1 MSEVS
6 EAYDFASDFQAKL
19 VALTMRHF
27 PFVKR
32 TSGLV
37 KPQYFE
43 NQAHACLVD
52 LAARHYEKYDRTL
65 TDVSVLKEVLIQA
78 INDNRI
84 PKNLVEEVKAE
95 IRQAYSA
102 DLSDSDFYVDAV
114 AKFARNRALTD
125 AIMKSVDYLDRGD
138 FDKIKEAIDAASK
151 VGTRLHAEAYDFYD
165 EAEKRYQIRV
175 DMAAGKIRPS
185 GIPTGIREFDALL
198 HHKGLGRKELTVFMA
213 GAKRGKTLAI
223 WDFGQRVAMQGF
235 NVVGI
240 TLEVSKE
247 IISDRLDA
255 NISGVPMSQLS
266 KRMGEV
272 FEKLKAHKER
282 VGKFDIYEFPASTF
296 KPSDLERIVEEY
308 ESKGVPID
316 LLVVDY
322 LDIMAPDRWMPDK
335 IENSKTIWT
344 GVRDIAKVH
353 NLAVLSATQTNR
365 DGMKRTVADDTDV
378 SEDINKIRIADL
390 VISIN
395 ATEDELAAGESR
407 LFFAASRNQKGKM
420 TVRVKNDLECQ
431 RFITEV
437 LEIM

>member
-1 MSEVS
+1 MSEV
-6 EAYDFASDFQAKL
+6 YDFSEDFQTKI
-19 VALTMRHF
+19 VALTMRHLTF
-27 PFVKR
+27 MKR
-32 TSGLV
+32 TNGLV
-37 KPQYFE
+37 KPEYFE
-43 NQAHACLVD
+43 NKAQACLID
-52 LAARHYEKYDRTL
+52 MAMRHYDKYERTL
-65 TDVSVLKEVLIQA
+65 TDLAVLKEVLSQA
-78 INDNRI
+78 IIDKRI
-84 PKNLVEEVKAE
+84 PSALVPDVKTE
-95 IRQAYSA
+95 IKKAYGS
-102 DLSDSDFYVDAV
+102 DIGDSDYYIDTV
-114 AKFARNRALTD
+114 AKFARNRALTE
-125 AIMKSVDYLDRGD
+125 AIMKSVDYLDKGD
-138 FDKIKEAIDAASK
+138 FDKIKELIDTATK
-151 VGTRLHAEAYDFYD
+151 VGTRLNAEAYDFYN
-165 EAEKRYQIRV
+165 EAEKRYQMRV
-175 DMAAGKIRPS
+175 DIAAGKVRPS

-223 WDFGQRVAMQGF
+223 WDFAQRVAMQGF

-240 TLEVSKE
+240 SLEVSKE

-255 NISGVPMSQLS
+255 NISGVPMAQLQ

-272 FEKLKAHKER
+272 YEKVKSYKER
-282 VGKFDIYEFPASTF
+282 VGTFDMYEFPASTF

-308 ESKGVPID
+308 EGKGVPID

-344 GVRDIAKVH
+344 GVRDIAKTY

-365 DGMKRTVADDTDV
+365 EGMKRTVADDTDV

-395 ATEDELAAGESR
+395 ATEDELAAGEAR